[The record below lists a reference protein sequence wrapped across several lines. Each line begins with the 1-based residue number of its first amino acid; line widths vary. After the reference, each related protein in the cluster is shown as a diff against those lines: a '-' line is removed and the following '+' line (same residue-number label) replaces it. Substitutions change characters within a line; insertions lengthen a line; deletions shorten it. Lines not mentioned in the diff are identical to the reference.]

1 MRKFQDRVA
10 VVTGAASGI
19 GRAVSLALAEEGC
32 HLALVDR
39 DEAGLAAV
47 SAQVAARQRHAS
59 THNVNVADRTA
70 MERLPNAVVAAHG
83 GAHMLINN
91 AGVALAGQFE
101 ELGLDDLEWIFAIN
115 FWGFVYG
122 CKFFLPH
129 LRRVDEAHIVNV
141 ASDFALF
148 GLPTKSGYCATKFAI
163 RGFSESLR
171 AELYGS
177 SVGLSCVYPGAVAT
191 NLIRAGRAAD
201 AGKREREAAF
211 VESRAIPADRVA
223 AQVIR
228 GIRHNQGRVLIGR
241 DTWMIELLSRLSP
254 TLFAALVARW
264 QKRVPFL

>member
-1 MRKFQDRVA
+1 MRKLQDRVA

-39 DEAGLAAV
+39 DETGLAAV
-47 SAQVAARQRHAS
+47 SAQITARHRRAS
-59 THNVNVADRTA
+59 THVINVADRA
-70 MERLPNAVVAAHG
+70 VMERLPAAVIAAHG
-83 GAHMLINN
+83 EAHLLINN
-91 AGVALAGQFE
+91 AGVALAGPFE
-101 ELGLDDLEWIFAIN
+101 ELSLDDLEWILSIN
-115 FWGFVYG
+115 FWGFIYG

-201 AGKREREAAF
+201 AEKQEQEANF
-211 VESRAIPADRVA
+211 VETRAIPAPRVA
-223 AQVIR
+223 ARIIR

-241 DTWMIELLSRLSP
+241 DTWMIEMMTRLSP
-254 TLFAALVARW
+254 TLIAALVARW
-264 QKRVPFL
+264 QKRIPFL